1 MVGSSDSDSDIEI
14 IATKEHKSKI
24 LSCKERDDIIKDL
37 EDIEGQCGPST
48 LSDSKSDI
56 NISISKE
63 TIRKSKNIDIT
74 ISIEDEDSEE
84 CEDPGDVVCV
94 DSDPESQSTSS
105 RLQVVMGKR
114 KTEDDGKIKMKK
126 IRTDNSKSTSE
137 LFVEKMSSKEP
148 LSTSEMFIQG
158 IQRSSSSSPTGDI
171 SGHEQTELKPIV
183 KPISVRNCVESFL
196 KSCKRLTP
204 SDDFPPVSKKILKH
218 LSKLDIKHHYNNDLK
233 NFLDLKWS
241 LLDND
246 KSNIY
251 VHVKEVI
258 EELKKYK
265 SDLTSTTTS
274 SDLSESDNVET
285 KLLSHNT
292 AGKKRV
298 SLTTLSSVPGSR
310 LKENNV
316 NRDKD
321 HLKTAEWRN
330 PPDTK
335 SPERKN
341 CDEKLLISLSLEKK
355 SAVKVSEVQTED
367 KTKLQVFNK
376 NLTGSKSGD
385 EGNEISSGCTSK
397 KKPSEKHILKLEKA
411 LQVCA
416 KQIEKCE
423 EAEIDWDNDDES
435 TFVLADKWKKKF
447 MLIYNKLAQYKGTSN
462 SLERSSDRKFKFED
476 SKFPEINK
484 KIEKFVNKT
493 KSFPDFW
500 DVKKQIEKVNIDS
513 SLNLTDMQMHN
524 EAEKIF
530 INVGKKLKKR
540 RNIDDGTVMYSY
552 LKPDDSGDPASEDP
566 ELDSRLKELG
576 KVAEQ
581 KINTVFEQFVEKQA
595 SGKSNE
601 ELEKGDSEEEDTSDE
616 EDNLNTLDSIDG
628 ANPDSKTAEEC
639 ADGSDVI
646 NSDEDGSEDV
656 AALAEEQ
663 SEISVSSS
671 GSVNNLLEESDLE

>member
-74 ISIEDEDSEE
+74 ISIEDEDSE
-84 CEDPGDVVCV
+84 CEYPGDVVCV

-105 RLQVVMGKR
+105 RLQAVRGKR
-114 KTEDDGKIKMKK
+114 KSEDDGKIKMKR
-126 IRTDNSKSTSE
+126 IRSDNSKSTSE
-137 LFVEKMSSKEP
+137 LIVEKMSSKES

-158 IQRSSSSSPTGDI
+158 FQRSSSSSPTEDI

-183 KPISVRNCVESFL
+183 KPTSVHNCVESFL
-196 KSCKRLTP
+196 KSCKRLMP

-218 LSKLDIKHHYNNDLK
+218 LSKLDVKHHYNNDLK

-285 KLLSHNT
+285 RLLSHNT

-330 PPDTK
+330 PLDAK

-376 NLTGSKSGD
+376 NLYGSKSGD

-423 EAEIDWDNDDES
+423 EAEIDWENDDES

-462 SLERSSDRKFKFED
+462 SLERSSDKKFKFED

-530 INVGKKLKKR
+530 ISVGKKLKKR

-552 LKPDDSGDPASEDP
+552 LKPDDSGDPASEDT
-566 ELDSRLKELG
+566 ELDSRLKQLG

-581 KINTVFEQFVEKQA
+581 KINTVFEHFVEKQA
-595 SGKSNE
+595 AGKSPE

-616 EDNLNTLDSIDG
+616 EDNLNTLDSIDA
-628 ANPDSKTAEEC
+628 ANPDSNTAEEC

-656 AALAEEQ
+656 ASLAEEK

>member
-74 ISIEDEDSEE
+74 ISIEDEDSE
-84 CEDPGDVVCV
+84 CEYPGDVVCV

-105 RLQVVMGKR
+105 RLQAVRGKR
-114 KTEDDGKIKMKK
+114 KSEDDGKIKMKR
-126 IRTDNSKSTSE
+126 IRSDNSKSTSE
-137 LFVEKMSSKEP
+137 LIVEKMSSKES

-158 IQRSSSSSPTGDI
+158 IQRSSSSSPTEDI

-183 KPISVRNCVESFL
+183 KPTSVHNCVESFL
-196 KSCKRLTP
+196 KSCKRLMP

-218 LSKLDIKHHYNNDLK
+218 LSKLDVKHHYNNDLK

-285 KLLSHNT
+285 RLLSHNT

-330 PPDTK
+330 PLDAK

-376 NLTGSKSGD
+376 NLYGSKSGD

-423 EAEIDWDNDDES
+423 EAEIDWENDDES

-462 SLERSSDRKFKFED
+462 SLERSSDKKFKFED

-530 INVGKKLKKR
+530 ISVGKKLKKR

-552 LKPDDSGDPASEDP
+552 LKPDDSGDPASEDT
-566 ELDSRLKELG
+566 ELDSRLKQLG

-581 KINTVFEQFVEKQA
+581 KINTVFEHFVEKQA
-595 SGKSNE
+595 AGKSPE

-616 EDNLNTLDSIDG
+616 EDNLNTLDSIDA
-628 ANPDSKTAEEC
+628 ANPDSNTAEEC

-656 AALAEEQ
+656 ASLAEEK